1 MLPPRSL
8 PRGWALGLGAG
19 WALARRRFRS
29 LNRPS
34 VSVYSTVNRDVSR
47 SSAPGLAWL
56 PPVGGVAWRMAGK
69 ITHGIT
75 ISVTSVRAA
84 QTTDRT
90 GRAAGRLGLSRLNRP
105 ARPCTQHTHT
115 RSRKQRKEKYPDPSD
130 RLFLRGLRSLSHR
143 MSHLIVA
150 CVPRETSTLFTT
162 PCPRSARDHSI
173 AFSPQLPLESSWSS
187 EPSRCFLIGDSTAP
201 DEGAA
206 LGCWA

>member
-34 VSVYSTVNRDVSR
+34 VYSTVNRDVSR
-47 SSAPGLAWL
+47 SFLRSGPRLAAPGGGGRLA
-56 PPVGGVAWRMAGK
+56 AWRVKTK

-143 MSHLIVA
+143 MSHLIVE
-150 CVPRETSTLFTT
+150 CVLREPPPFS

-206 LGCWA
+206 LGCCA

>member
-34 VSVYSTVNRDVSR
+34 VYRLQYSKPGRVAILR
-47 SSAPGLAWL
+47 SGPRLAAPG
-56 PPVGGVAWRMAGK
+56 GGVAWRMAGK

-143 MSHLIVA
+143 MSHLIVE
-150 CVPRETSTLFTT
+150 CVLREPPPFS